1 MTRRQEMMEMLLQHE
16 ISAQEFCYMYKTEM
30 WKVLEELDH
39 IKRIVPHHK
48 KRLVMNPPI
57 CKACGF
63 IFKEHS
69 KVKNPSKCPNCH
81 HERIQAPAF
90 KIIDI
95 HINKKGKNNP

>member
-16 ISAQEFCYMYKTEM
+16 ISAQEFCHIYRVEM
-30 WKVLEELDH
+30 WEITEELEH

-48 KRLVMNPPI
+48 KRLIMKPPF

-63 IFKEHS
+63 EFKERG
-69 KVKNPSKCPNCH
+69 KIKNPSKCPNCR

-90 KIIDI
+90 KIVGMET
-95 HINKKGKNNP
+95 NKKKNL